1 MKYFAKLDAANKVV
15 AIHHIEDD
23 VAPTEQA
30 GIDFLNTTY
39 KTNDVWKQSFQ
50 DGSQRKHA
58 ASPGFIYDESRDAF
72 IDPQPP
78 YPSWNAQQRTLIKEI
93 SFSKRTVGMVIMQED
108 LRTDVALKRFT
119 PVL

>member
-15 AIHHIEDD
+15 AINHIEDD

-78 YPSWNAQQRTLIKEI
+78 YPSWILNESTC
-93 SFSKRTVGMVIMQED
+93 D
-108 LRTDVALKRFT
+108 YDPPT
-119 PVL
+119 PLPDNEKTYRWNEEAKSWDEEE

>member
-15 AIHHIEDD
+15 AMRHLQDD

-39 KTNDVWKQSFQ
+39 KTNDVWKQSFK
-50 DGSQRKHA
+50 DGSQRKHG

-72 IDPQPP
+72 IGPQP
-78 YPSWNAQQRTLIKEI
+78 YPSWILNESTC
-93 SFSKRTVGMVIMQED
+93 D
-108 LRTDVALKRFT
+108 YDPPT
-119 PVL
+119 PLPDAEKTYRWNEEAKSWDEEE